1 MALRKVTITNISA
14 YINNCMK
21 ILQLLKEVTLSRLM
35 RHDNAHSTG
44 AISAFRGQYSW
55 RENMQRH
62 RALKAKL
69 MSLGYG
75 VAEIDGSYIEG
86 YETPDA
92 KEVSE
97 KSFFVV
103 NYKVKGADD
112 GKLELDLIMLGQEFD
127 QDSIL
132 SIPFGQKARLVG
144 TSERDDMFGKDNAN
158 RVETGT
164 MRPGKT
170 AQFMSRVRGRPF
182 SFECVEQKHLT
193 PL

>member
-1 MALRKVTITNISA
+1 MVPS
-14 YINNCMK
+14 INTGTMK
-21 ILQLLKEVTLSRLM
+21 IQALLKEVSLSRLM
-35 RHDNAHSTG
+35 RQDQKHSTG
-44 AISAFRGQYSW
+44 AISAFRGQFSW

-62 RALKAKL
+62 RSLKAKL

-86 YETPDA
+86 YETPSA

-103 NYKVKGADD
+103 NYKVDGDDD
-112 GKLELDLIMLGQEFD
+112 GKLELDLIVLGQEFD

-132 SIPFGQKARLVG
+132 SIPFGKKARLVG
-144 TSERDDMFGKDNAN
+144 TSDRDDMFGVDNSN
-158 RVETGT
+158 RVEVGK
-164 MRPGKT
+164 MIPGKT

-182 SFECVEQKHLT
+182 VFESSEGLFKL
-193 PL
+193 

>member
-1 MALRKVTITNISA
+1 
-14 YINNCMK
+14 MK
-21 ILQLLKEVTLSRLM
+21 ILSLLKEVTLSRLM
-35 RHDNAHSTG
+35 RQDSAHSTG

-62 RALKAKL
+62 RSLKAKL
-69 MSLGYG
+69 MALGYG
-75 VAEIDGSYIEG
+75 VSEIDGSYIEG
-86 YETPDA
+86 YDTPDA

-103 NYKVKGADD
+103 NYKVKGSDD

-144 TSERDDMFGKDNAN
+144 TSNRDDMFGADNSN
-158 RVETGT
+158 RIEVGS

-182 SFECVEQKHLT
+182 VFECIETKPLT
-193 PL
+193 TI